1 MIDIH
6 ISNLINKKWSLQIL
20 FSLYHKQEINY
31 KTIKNNLKI
40 PNTTLAV
47 RLRELVEIKYIE
59 KFIYGSIRKPH
70 NTTYK
75 ITNLGLERINNII
88 PFEK

>member
-1 MIDIH
+1 MLSQNKI
-6 ISNLINKKWSLQIL
+6 LNKKWSILIL
-20 FSLYHKQEINY
+20 FSLYPKQELNY
-31 KTIKNNLKI
+31 NTIKNNLKI

-47 RLRELVEIKYIE
+47 RLGELVEINYLE

-75 ITNLGLERINNII
+75 ITNLGLEYINSII
-88 PFEK
+88 STTKQ